1 MSSHFQTQRLTAQN
15 MEMQMVNG
23 LTGIGTA
30 VGNNTVTAIQAFC
43 LGDLGND
50 FKNVG
55 NNGAVFSGDVVYGGH
70 MRLGDYQNVGGCLG
84 RDIPECEYGFIL
96 IDLGGRDGTCDDFTE
111 QTVGHIHYLQIKFQ

>member
-1 MSSHFQTQRLTAQN
+1 MSSHFQAQSLAAQN
-15 MEMQMVNG
+15 VEMQMADG

-50 FKNVG
+50 FENVG
-55 NNGAVFSGDVVYGGH
+55 YNSTVFSGDVIYGGD
-70 MRLGDYQNVGGCLG
+70 MGLGDYQNVGGRLG
-84 RDIPECEYGFIL
+84 SNIPECEYGFIL